1 MQSLSPKDY
10 GLTSKVKLIQSDDH
24 IGIIIDRKSRIIM
37 KDGFIEQIGSPIEVF
52 NNPVNVFVATFIGSP
67 PMNIIECEVIKS
79 KDEVMIKLD
88 NDIMVNFDSE

>member
-37 KDGFIEQIGSPIEVF
+37 KDGLRILDQVKKIKKIT
-52 NNPVNVFVATFIGSP
+52 NNVIRLYTSAPVCSKTKAFLNKH
-67 PMNIIECEVIKS
+67 NILI
-79 KDEVMIKLD
+79 
-88 NDIMVNFDSE
+88 DSI